1 MFKIN
6 FFNMFYVTKNSFVF
20 LGMLENFSYL
30 VNTVGLIPNG
40 NRIYYTRR
48 SQPPLFIAMV
58 EEYFKVTRDKDF
70 LMQVRSNQFPPPKK

>member
-1 MFKIN
+1 MTG
-6 FFNMFYVTKNSFVF
+6 VTKKIFF
-20 LGMLENFSYL
+20 CLPGMLENFSYL